1 MPIAIAV
8 LFAAAGV
15 LNLLPLIGVASAA
28 RVDALYG
35 VEVRGADL
43 AILMRHR
50 AVLLAIVGGLLL
62 TAAALPALRWTAL
75 IAGLASMGSFIALAG
90 LEGGGNALLRR
101 VVLADWIGCA
111 ALVVAG
117 ALMAVRG

>member
-1 MPIAIAV
+1 
-8 LFAAAGV
+8 
-15 LNLLPLIGVASAA
+15 
-28 RVDALYG
+28 
-35 VEVRGADL
+35 
-43 AILMRHR
+43 
-50 AVLLAIVGGLLL
+50 
-62 TAAALPALRWTAL
+62 
-75 IAGLASMGSFIALAG
+75 MGSFIALAG